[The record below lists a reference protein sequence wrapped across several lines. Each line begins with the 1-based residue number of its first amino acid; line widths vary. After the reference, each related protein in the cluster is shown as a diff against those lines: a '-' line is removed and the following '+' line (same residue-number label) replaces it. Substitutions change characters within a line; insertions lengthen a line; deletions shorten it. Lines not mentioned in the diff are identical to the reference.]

1 MQDAI
6 GIAVLGAGSAAQV
19 VHLPI
24 LKRLRQV
31 EVVGLVDVQDRTAR
45 TIAERFEIQNVA
57 ADLDELA
64 EKVDYDAVL
73 VCLPNHAHEFGVL
86 EALKHGAHV
95 LCERPLTVSQESAVR
110 LVEAADAAGRQL
122 LVANNHRFRYDVR
135 AIRHFVSSGDL
146 GSIQFVRSTWL
157 NRRSARPRRGW
168 RRERVHEGGGALMD
182 LGAQAI
188 DIALWTVD
196 YPAVH
201 RVRARTWGRAGAVE
215 TGAVVQLGLA
225 DGIAVTVELT
235 WELADERDHHQL
247 FVVGSGGT
255 ADSQPFRVTRRDT
268 SGIVDVTPPTSRRAR
283 ALYTDSYRQEWAEF
297 LRFVRGEKPI
307 ESQTDQVVLA
317 SVLDACYQSAEENR
331 EIELTAS

>member
-6 GIAVLGAGSAAQV
+6 RVAVLGAGSAAQV

-31 EVVGLVDVQDRTAR
+31 DVVGLVDVQGRTAR
-45 TIAERFEIQNVA
+45 TIAERFDVPNVA
-57 ADLDELA
+57 ADLDGLA
-64 EKVDYDAVL
+64 KEVEFDAVL

-95 LCERPLTVSQESAVR
+95 LCERPLSVSRESASR
-110 LVEAADAAGRQL
+110 LVEAADGAGRQL

-135 AIRHFVSSGDL
+135 AIRHFVSSGEL
-146 GSIQFVRSTWL
+146 GGIQFVRSTWL

-168 RRERVHEGGGALMD
+168 RREMVHEGGGALMD

-188 DIALWTVD
+188 DMALWTVD
-196 YPAVH
+196 YPDVQ

-247 FVVGSGGT
+247 YVLGSGGT
-255 ADSQPFRVTRRDT
+255 ADSQPFRITRRVAT
-268 SGIVDVTPPTSRRAR
+268 GIVDVTPPTSRRAS
-283 ALYTDSYRQEWAEF
+283 ALYADSYRQEWAEF
-297 LRFVRGEKPI
+297 LRFVRGDKPI

-317 SVLDACYQSAEENR
+317 SVLDACYRSADENR